1 MTDAPRRSSVW
12 GRLSLVL
19 AVLAFLIFA
28 TVGFPYVTRTML
40 AASTAATVGLGVWAL
55 AQAQSD
61 RRSWRAAMALRQ
73 QEIDAQ
79 AGRLA
84 IAADLHDIV
93 SHGLGM
99 ITLRAQAARLDP
111 DPEAPKQAL
120 ADIEAASRRATAE
133 LRHMLTALRSPD
145 DAPLA
150 PSPTLASLADLVDAS
165 VGSGLAITVNGADT
179 PVSDGVGVTF
189 YRVAQEALANAARHA
204 GPTTVRVTAYRDH
217 AAAHLEIADDGP
229 APGWEPRPG
238 TGMGIAAMRRRVE
251 TMGGQLHAEPAGR
264 GFRVM
269 ATIPDEATL

>member
-1 MTDAPRRSSVW
+1 MTDAPRRRSVW
-12 GRLSLVL
+12 GRISLVL
-19 AVLAFLIFA
+19 AVLASLVFA
-28 TVGFPYVTRTML
+28 TVGFPHVTRAML

-55 AQAQSD
+55 AQARAD

-79 AGRLA
+79 AERLA

-99 ITLRAQAARLDP
+99 ITLRAQAARLASGS
-111 DPEAPKQAL
+111 EAPKQAL
-120 ADIEAASRRATAE
+120 ADIEAASRRATTE

-150 PSPTLASLADLVDAS
+150 PSPTLADLAALVDTS
-165 VGSGLAITVNGADT
+165 VGSGLVITVNGADT

-204 GPTTVRVTAYRDH
+204 GPTTVRVTAFRDH
-217 AAAHLEIADDGP
+217 AAAHLEIVDDGP

-238 TGMGIAAMRRRVE
+238 TGMGITTMRRRVE
-251 TMGGQLHAEPAGR
+251 TMGGRLRTEPAGR

-269 ATIPDEATL
+269 ATIPDEVTP